1 MRTKKTIEYNLK
13 RSVES
18 EDVIAFRVLFETVE
32 EVRLFM
38 KSMDLLKAGI
48 EKMLLRGEA
57 IMYSRNMI
65 FHSEDH
71 VDFLSHT
78 HDLR

>member
-48 EKMLLRGEA
+48 EKMLLKGEA
-57 IMYSRNMI
+57 IMYTRNI
-65 FHSEDH
+65 LLHSKDR